1 MGMLVFSL
9 INAILAA
16 NPDATTITS
25 QGIPDVLSKDSNDKI
40 QPKLIDENGTEK
52 TERNSEDNTVEE
64 ILDIAAEQ
72 VGATPKVSVTES
84 TPIKV
89 TKSEDP
95 EDVEKSEDD
104 GTPKD
109 DGTPEDP
116 EQTPKDDEKSVVPG
130 LTEKDAEA
138 E

>member
-104 GTPKD
+104 GTP
-109 DGTPEDP
+109 EDP